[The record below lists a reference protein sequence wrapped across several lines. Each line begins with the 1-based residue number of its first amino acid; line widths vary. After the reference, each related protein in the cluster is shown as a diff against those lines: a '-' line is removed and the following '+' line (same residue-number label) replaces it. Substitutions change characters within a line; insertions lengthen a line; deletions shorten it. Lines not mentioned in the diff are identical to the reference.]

1 MKVQELLEKI
11 SDNNNINIINIH
23 NIDLWDNDDIVANYD
38 GKNSIGVNYF
48 NYKIEDFRILGDT
61 VNIFIDQLVTDKLMA
76 NICSYMDDDMRE
88 ECHNE
93 FDYDLTNEE
102 WLQNYINCCCR
113 GIPDGDKDFLEIMD
127 NEFSGVMEGLEIW

>member
-1 MKVQELLEKI
+1 MKVKELLDKI

-48 NYKIEDFRILGDT
+48 NYKIEDFHILGDT
-61 VNIFIDQLVTDKLMA
+61 VNIFINQLVTDKLMV
-76 NICSYMDDDMRE
+76 NICSYMDDDVRE
-88 ECHNE
+88 ECHSE

-102 WLQNYINCCCR
+102 WLEKYIGYCYCCLK
-113 GIPDGDKDFLEIMD
+113 DKDFLDIMQ
-127 NEFSGVMEGLEIW
+127 NEFSGVYDRLMEEI

>member
-1 MKVQELLEKI
+1 MKVEELLKKI

-23 NIDLWDNDDIVANYD
+23 NGELWDNDDIVANYD

-48 NYKIEDFRILGDT
+48 NYDIVNFHIMGDT

-76 NICSYMDDDMRE
+76 TICSYMDDDVRE
-88 ECHNE
+88 ECHSE

-102 WLQNYINCCCR
+102 RLKRYLCEHAICEGDDFYYIM
-113 GIPDGDKDFLEIMD
+113 E
-127 NEFSGVMEGLEIW
+127 NEFSDILKDLWKGEY

>member
-1 MKVQELLEKI
+1 MKVEELLKKI

-23 NIDLWDNDDIVANYD
+23 NGELWDNDDIVANYD

-76 NICSYMDDDMRE
+76 TICSYMDDDVRE
-88 ECHNE
+88 ECHSE
-93 FDYDLTNEE
+93 FDYDLTNET
-102 WLQNYINCCCR
+102 WLKKYLYEHATR
-113 GIPDGDKDFLEIMD
+113 EDDDFYRIME
-127 NEFSGVMEGLEIW
+127 NEFSDILKDLWKGEY

>member
-1 MKVQELLEKI
+1 MKVKELLKKI

-23 NIDLWDNDDIVANYD
+23 NGELWDNDDIVANYD

-48 NYKIEDFRILGDT
+48 NYDVVDFHIMGDT

-76 NICSYMDDDMRE
+76 TICSYMDDDMRE

-102 WLQNYINCCCR
+102 WLQNYINCYCY
-113 GIPDGDKDFLEIMD
+113 GIDIGDKDFLEIMD
-127 NEFSGVMEGLEIW
+127 NEFSGVMEGLEI

>member
-1 MKVQELLEKI
+1 MKVEELLKKI

-23 NIDLWDNDDIVANYD
+23 NGEPWNNDDIVANYD

-76 NICSYMDDDMRE
+76 TICSYMDDDVRE
-88 ECHNE
+88 ECHSE
-93 FDYDLTNEE
+93 FDYDLTNET
-102 WLQNYINCCCR
+102 WLKKYLYEHATR
-113 GIPDGDKDFLEIMD
+113 EDDDFYRIME
-127 NEFSGVMEGLEIW
+127 NEFSDILKDLWKGEY